1 MQIVKKII
9 RPDFLQI
16 NKIDFNA
23 LTPEAF
29 RQKRIFL
36 DILEIFSLKMGRISS
51 HLLKKE
57 FATWQHAYLSIS
69 ITQQVD

>member
-29 RQKRIFL
+29 RQKPIFL
-36 DILEIFSLKMGRISS
+36 DIFSLKIGGISS
-51 HLLKKE
+51 HLLKKA

-69 ITQQVD
+69 ITQLVD